1 EIENVTWLTDA
12 FIYSFRSGY
21 DSAYLQ
27 KGNPIGMAEL
37 IIKADDMAKIGQ
49 LVLHRGNLNGKQII
63 AESWFDESMK
73 PGQNFNA
80 TCGLLWWLIYDPET
94 SYIIF
99 DDENI
104 KKLENIALND
114 AVIRDLN
121 KAKGRYKNEVEFW
134 KIIEDLPSVKEL
146 GGRTALRDVLFSKSF
161 FDDIYTFVTKDSRIV
176 GFAARGALGQL
187 MNIFPEK
194 KLVVVRTI
202 KTGNSKSPADNF
214 RDFDKLSYQIV
225 K

>member
-1 EIENVTWLTDA
+1 MRLSTALEVDMIQLTC
-12 FIYSFRSGY
+12 
-21 DSAYLQ
+21 

-104 KKLENIALND
+104 KKLENIAL
-114 AVIRDLN
+114 
-121 KAKGRYKNEVEFW
+121 
-134 KIIEDLPSVKEL
+134 
-146 GGRTALRDVLFSKSF
+146 
-161 FDDIYTFVTKDSRIV
+161 
-176 GFAARGALGQL
+176 
-187 MNIFPEK
+187 
-194 KLVVVRTI
+194 
-202 KTGNSKSPADNF
+202 
-214 RDFDKLSYQIV
+214 
-225 K
+225 